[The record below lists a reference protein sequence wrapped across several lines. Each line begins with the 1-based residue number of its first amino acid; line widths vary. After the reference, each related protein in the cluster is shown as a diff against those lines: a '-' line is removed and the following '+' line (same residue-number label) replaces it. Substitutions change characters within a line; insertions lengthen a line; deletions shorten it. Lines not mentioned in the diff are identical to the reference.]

1 MLDFTD
7 CPEELVTSQ
16 RPVMTHN
23 KVKLM
28 VFTGVGFHLGSHI
41 QGLLGAR
48 LSLCHTPAVANMLK
62 GLCSM
67 VSTMIKKV
75 ECVNSVSGYV

>member
-1 MLDFTD
+1 MF
-7 CPEELVTSQ
+7 CF
-16 RPVMTHN
+16 
-23 KVKLM
+23 
-28 VFTGVGFHLGSHI
+28 FTGVGFHLGNHI

-48 LSLCHTPAVANMLK
+48 LSLCHTPAEANMLK

-75 ECVNSVSGYV
+75 ELLILSGDMFRKNEDL